1 MNEGKSADVAAAQ
14 KGSIGWLHAHPGR
27 SQKRLMKRVPFL
39 TGIINLLGTRRTRFI
54 RFCVILIRAAAHP
67 RRTSTYY
74 TCVSE
79 SGWNTSERRAHQLLC
94 PFHAGRKSG
103 GGGIKSGASELF
115 SCACLLSNY
124 WNSSL
129 LQKKRPLARQVISF
143 DLLCGER

>member
-1 MNEGKSADVAAAQ
+1 
-14 KGSIGWLHAHPGR
+14 
-27 SQKRLMKRVPFL
+27 MKRVLFL
-39 TGIINLLGTRRTRFI
+39 TGIINLLGARRTRFI
-54 RFCVILIRAAAHP
+54 RYCVILIQKHTHAARAHITLALA
-67 RRTSTYY
+67 R
-74 TCVSE
+74 VD
-79 SGWNTSERRAHQLLC
+79 GIRAHQLLC

-143 DLLCGER
+143 DLLCVASDDNYS